1 LDYKEF
7 VVELSKLI
15 NNQNPDNQITEN
27 IFGPADR
34 FNRGKILFEQIT
46 LLEKILDVFKFKNRI
61 ISIDNKFYIEVDG
74 VNLQIVSSYF
84 LKGVG
89 EEIRSSAKKICD
101 VLDHFKEKPE
111 IIIDVGS
118 CWGETSLYLAK
129 RYGGSIIFSI
139 EGSTDNFVIQ
149 LENKTK
155 QDFETANL
163 YIDNLIIS
171 DKNGSAYITN
181 GIGTMHQVQNYD
193 PRVSNLVKVKAQTLT
208 RFFQEKNIDYA
219 DIVKIDIEGHEP
231 KLIND
236 LLILDIRFLFIEVGS
251 LFHPIEVS
259 YNFLLTLSKKFEII
273 DIDTYEKIDVDDLMN
288 YLSRKVAANPIPLF
302 DLFLKRKRVNVGEK
316 TEIVKV

>member
-1 LDYKEF
+1 MDYKEF

-163 YIDNLIIS
+163 YIYNLVIS

-193 PRVSNLVKVKAQTLT
+193 PKVSNLVKVKAQTLT
-208 RFFQEKNIDYA
+208 RFFQEK
-219 DIVKIDIEGHEP
+219 K
-231 KLIND
+231 
-236 LLILDIRFLFIEVGS
+236 
-251 LFHPIEVS
+251 
-259 YNFLLTLSKKFEII
+259 
-273 DIDTYEKIDVDDLMN
+273 
-288 YLSRKVAANPIPLF
+288 
-302 DLFLKRKRVNVGEK
+302 
-316 TEIVKV
+316 

>member
-1 LDYKEF
+1 MDYKEF

-129 RYGGSIIFSI
+129 
-139 EGSTDNFVIQ
+139 
-149 LENKTK
+149 
-155 QDFETANL
+155 
-163 YIDNLIIS
+163 
-171 DKNGSAYITN
+171 
-181 GIGTMHQVQNYD
+181 
-193 PRVSNLVKVKAQTLT
+193 
-208 RFFQEKNIDYA
+208 
-219 DIVKIDIEGHEP
+219 
-231 KLIND
+231 
-236 LLILDIRFLFIEVGS
+236 
-251 LFHPIEVS
+251 
-259 YNFLLTLSKKFEII
+259 
-273 DIDTYEKIDVDDLMN
+273 
-288 YLSRKVAANPIPLF
+288 
-302 DLFLKRKRVNVGEK
+302 
-316 TEIVKV
+316 